1 MPKSVLRQTALF
13 MLVIFLTSLVVFGFS
28 GARLAHQIDHEGKI
42 DMPAGAHVHVYAAA
56 NAGNPDH
63 VSDATGHQVL
73 HAVDHI
79 HLFPDTG
86 STHPLAAAT
95 ASIVPTHFADQLL
108 PLAGSDLPFRPPR
121 SNPFPA

>member
-42 DMPAGAHVHVYAAA
+42 EMPAGDHVHVYSAAKTGDA
-56 NAGNPDH
+56 DA
-63 VSDATGHQVL
+63 VSDTTEHQVL

-79 HLFPDTG
+79 QLFPDTG
-86 STHPLAAAT
+86 SMHPVAAT
-95 ASIVPTHFADQLL
+95 AASIVPSHFADQLL

-121 SNPFPA
+121 SNSFPA